1 MKLSTYFKDVI
12 SKRLLEFGLSNNVYE
27 MALSDGMGIL
37 EKMLWLR
44 FDKSDVE
51 KRDEQIEKALKKYND
66 EIVRIARVLIV
77 SFNSDHD
84 AMIRAFRIKYT
95 NLYKDSNDYC
105 HNVNGSK
112 KVSVNIS
119 NVKEFLETYEKDGK
133 K

>member
-1 MKLSTYFKDVI
+1 
-12 SKRLLEFGLSNNVYE
+12 
-27 MALSDGMGIL
+27 
-37 EKMLWLR
+37 
-44 FDKSDVE
+44 
-51 KRDEQIEKALKKYND
+51 
-66 EIVRIARVLIV
+66 VRIARVLIV

-105 HNVNGSK
+105 HNQNGSK

-119 NVKEFLETYEKDGK
+119 NVKEFLENYEKDGK